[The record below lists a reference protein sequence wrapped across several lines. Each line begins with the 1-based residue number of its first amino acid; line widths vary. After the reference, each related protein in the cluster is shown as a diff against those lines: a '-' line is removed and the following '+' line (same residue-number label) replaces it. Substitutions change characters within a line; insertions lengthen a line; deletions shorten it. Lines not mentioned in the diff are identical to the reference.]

1 MCALILSV
9 STHNAMNGHWI
20 SVQIDFVVGNLPEST
35 GIERKE
41 GVSLI
46 WARAQSESG
55 PTVSRL
61 MLNSSNKVCHAT
73 TGLTQ
78 LK

>member
-9 STHNAMNGHWI
+9 STHNAMNGDWI

-46 WARAQSESG
+46 WARAQSESA
-55 PTVSRL
+55 PT
-61 MLNSSNKVCHAT
+61 
-73 TGLTQ
+73 GFTQ
-78 LK
+78 LKLWNRFDH